1 MSVYKVI
8 SRKFSVYCY
17 VGHRDELEM
26 EAQRGINMDNQTNSW
41 QHWISM
47 LEREHAIEI
56 QKAPAPSEVHA
67 EDHVLRVL
75 GRCIR
80 LGEKLDADLEVLVAA
95 VYLHDLG
102 RHYIDDKVHG
112 ALSAVKAE
120 PVLER
125 INFPEKK
132 RETVLHAIRVH
143 DVGAA
148 LEDRTTIE
156 SKILYDA
163 DKIDTLGVVG
173 VLRYI
178 RHFYGKKPIEYVLDD
193 IDARWEGLALQETRN
208 LALQDYRYIK
218 DYFAMLKEE
227 LGEKGW

>member
-1 MSVYKVI
+1 MGLHEV
-8 SRKFSVYCY
+8 
-17 VGHRDELEM
+17 
-26 EAQRGINMDNQTNSW
+26 NSW
-41 QHWISM
+41 QNWVPV
-47 LEREHAIEI
+47 LEGELAVEM

-75 GRCIR
+75 KRCIR
-80 LGEKLDADLEVLVAA
+80 LGEKLNADLETLVAA

-112 ALSAVKAE
+112 PLSASKAE

-125 INFPEKK
+125 INFPGKK

-143 DVGAA
+143 DVGANP
-148 LEDRTTIE
+148 EDRTTLE

-178 RHFYGKKPIEYVLDD
+178 RHFYGKKPIDYVLDD
-193 IDARWEGLALQETRN
+193 IDARWKGLALQETRE
-208 LALQDYRYIK
+208 LALQDYVYIK
-218 DYFAMLKEE
+218 DYFGRLKEE
-227 LGEKGW
+227 LGGKGW